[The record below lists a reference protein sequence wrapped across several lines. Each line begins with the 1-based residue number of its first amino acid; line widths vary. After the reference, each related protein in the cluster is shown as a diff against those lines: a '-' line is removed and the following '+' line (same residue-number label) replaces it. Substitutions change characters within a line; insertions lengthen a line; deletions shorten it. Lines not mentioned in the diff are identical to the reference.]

1 MYVGAIHTIRDATAW
16 AEMMRSLGP
25 DSFPAGLELLATGTS
40 QDVDRAIC
48 LWRAPSVEQ
57 LQTTLD
63 EMAGEIAVNDCFGV
77 SDEFT
82 SVVGQSPQA
91 ARA

>member
-1 MYVGAIHTIRDATAW
+1 
-16 AEMMRSLGP
+16 MRSLGP
-25 DSFPAGLELLATGTS
+25 DNFSAGLELLATGTS

-57 LQTTLD
+57 LQATLD
-63 EMAGEIAVNDCFGV
+63 EMAGQIAVNDCFGV

-82 SVVGQSPQA
+82 SVVGQSPQPA
-91 ARA
+91 TA

>member
-1 MYVGAIHTIRDATAW
+1 MYVGAIHTIRDADAW

-40 QDVDRAIC
+40 QAVDRAIC

-63 EMAGEIAVNDCFGV
+63 QMAGQIAVNDCFGV

-82 SVVGQSPQA
+82 SIMGQTPQA
-91 ARA
+91 ATV

>member
-1 MYVGAIHTIRDATAW
+1 MYVGAIHTIRDADAW

-63 EMAGEIAVNDCFGV
+63 QMAGQIAVNDCFGV

-82 SVVGQSPQA
+82 SIMGQTPQA
-91 ARA
+91 ATV

>member
-1 MYVGAIHTIRDATAW
+1 MYVGVIHTVRDAEAW

-40 QDVDRAIC
+40 QDVGRAIC

-63 EMAGEIAVNDCFGV
+63 QIAGQIAVNDCFGV

-82 SVVGQSPQA
+82 SVVGQSPQGA
-91 ARA
+91 GV

>member
-1 MYVGAIHTIRDATAW
+1 MYVGAIHTIRDADAW

-63 EMAGEIAVNDCFGV
+63 QMAGQIAVNDCFGV

-82 SVVGQSPQA
+82 SIMGQSPQA
-91 ARA
+91 ATV

>member
-1 MYVGAIHTIRDATAW
+1 
-16 AEMMRSLGP
+16 
-25 DSFPAGLELLATGTS
+25 
-40 QDVDRAIC
+40 
-48 LWRAPSVEQ
+48 
-57 LQTTLD
+57 
-63 EMAGEIAVNDCFGV
+63 MAGEIAVNDCFGV

>member
-1 MYVGAIHTIRDATAW
+1 MYVGVIHTIRDADAW
-16 AEMMRSLGP
+16 ADMMRSLGP
-25 DSFPAGLELLATGTS
+25 DNFPAGLELLATGTS
-40 QDVDRAIC
+40 QDFDRAIC

-57 LQTTLD
+57 LQTALD
-63 EMAGEIAVNDCFGV
+63 QMVGEIAVNDCFGV

-91 ARA
+91 ATV

>member
-48 LWRAPSVEQ
+48 LWRAPGVEQ
-57 LQTTLD
+57 LQSTLD
-63 EMAGEIAVNDCFGV
+63 QLAGQFAVNDCFAV

-82 SVVGQSPQA
+82 EIAGQASQA
-91 ARA
+91 ASV

>member
-1 MYVGAIHTIRDATAW
+1 MYVGAIHTVRDATAW

-25 DSFPAGLELLATGTS
+25 DSFPAGFELLATGTS
-40 QDVDRAIC
+40 QGVDRAIC

-57 LQTTLD
+57 LQATLD
-63 EMAGEIAVNDCFGV
+63 QVAGQIAVNDCFGV

-82 SVVGQSPQA
+82 LVAGRSPQEA
-91 ARA
+91 TA

>member
-1 MYVGAIHTIRDATAW
+1 MYVGAIHTIRDADAW
-16 AEMMRSLGP
+16 AEMMRSVGP
-25 DSFPAGLELLATGTS
+25 DSFPAGFELLATATS

-48 LWRAPSVEQ
+48 LWRAPSVGQ

-63 EMAGEIAVNDCFGV
+63 QMAGQIAVNDCFGV

-82 SVVGQSPQA
+82 SVAGLSPQTSTV
-91 ARA
+91 

>member
-1 MYVGAIHTIRDATAW
+1 MYVGAIHTVRDATAW

-25 DSFPAGLELLATGTS
+25 DSFPAGYELLATGTS
-40 QDVDRAIC
+40 QGVDRAIC

-57 LQTTLD
+57 LQATLD
-63 EMAGEIAVNDCFGV
+63 ELAGQIAVNDCFGV

-82 SVVGQSPQA
+82 LVSGRSPQEA
-91 ARA
+91 TA

>member
-1 MYVGAIHTIRDATAW
+1 MYVGVVHTVRDATAW
-16 AEMMRSLGP
+16 AEMMRGLGP

-57 LQTTLD
+57 LQAALD
-63 EMAGEIAVNDCFGV
+63 QLAGDIAVNDCFGV

-82 SVVGQSPQA
+82 SVAGPSPQA
-91 ARA
+91 ASA

>member
-1 MYVGAIHTIRDATAW
+1 MYVGVIHTIRDATAW

-25 DSFPAGLELLATGTS
+25 DSFPSGLELLATATS

-48 LWRAPSVEQ
+48 LWRAPSVEK

-63 EMAGEIAVNDCFGV
+63 EVAGQIAVNDCFGV

-82 SVVGQSPQA
+82 SVVGENRQPA
-91 ARA
+91 TA

>member
-16 AEMMRSLGP
+16 AAMMRSLGP

-63 EMAGEIAVNDCFGV
+63 EIAGEIAVNDCFGV

>member
-16 AEMMRSLGP
+16 AETMRNLGP
-25 DSFPAGLELLATGTS
+25 DSFPVGLELLATGTS

-57 LQTTLD
+57 LHTTLD
-63 EMAGEIAVNDCFGV
+63 EIAGQIAVNDCFGV

-91 ARA
+91 TTA

>member
-1 MYVGAIHTIRDATAW
+1 MYVGAIHTIRDADAW
-16 AEMMRSLGP
+16 VEMMRSLGP

-63 EMAGEIAVNDCFGV
+63 QMAGQIAVNDCFGV

-82 SVVGQSPQA
+82 SIMGQSPQA
-91 ARA
+91 ATV

>member
-1 MYVGAIHTIRDATAW
+1 MYVGVIHTVRDATAW

-63 EMAGEIAVNDCFGV
+63 QLAGQIAVNDCFGV

-82 SVVGQSPQA
+82 SVAGQSPQA
-91 ARA
+91 ATA

>member
-1 MYVGAIHTIRDATAW
+1 MYVGAIHTIRDADAW
-16 AEMMRSLGP
+16 TEMMRSLGP

-63 EMAGEIAVNDCFGV
+63 QMAGQIAVNDCFGV

-82 SVVGQSPQA
+82 SIMGQSPQA
-91 ARA
+91 ATV

>member
-1 MYVGAIHTIRDATAW
+1 MYVGVVHTVRDATAW
-16 AEMMRSLGP
+16 AEMMRSIEP

-48 LWRAPSVEQ
+48 LWRAPSVGE
-57 LQTTLD
+57 LQTVLD
-63 EMAGEIAVNDCFGV
+63 QLAGRFAVNDCFAV

-82 SVVGQSPQA
+82 SFAGRDAQA
-91 ARA
+91 ATA